1 MDFFDAVV
9 LGISIC
15 LVIKGLIEMHED
27 GWF

>member
-1 MDFFDAVV
+1 MGFFDSIL

-27 GWF
+27 GYF